1 MIYTIA
7 TQKGGTGKTTTAAAL
22 AQAAAYKGRRALA
35 IDLDPQGNLS
45 FSFAAD
51 ATAPGSYDLLHG
63 SPAADVI
70 QTTAQGVDIIA
81 ASPDLQTEKSALG
94 SARRL
99 QEALEPIRRKYS
111 IIVIDTPATAG
122 ELQYNALQA
131 ADRLIIPL
139 QADAYNAQ
147 SLYQISAAAE
157 QIKRSNPRLKIAGVI
172 LTQYDGRATISKQL
186 REILEATAGVL
197 HIPFLG
203 IVRKAVAVQEAAAL
217 QRSLYEYAPKSNP
230 AADYMQIYNRITK

>member
-22 AQAAAYKGRRALA
+22 AQAAAFKGKKALA

-45 FSFAAD
+45 FNFAAD
-51 ATAPGSYDLLHG
+51 ATAPGAYDLLHG
-63 SPAADVI
+63 APAADVI
-70 QTTAQGVDIIA
+70 QTTAQGVDVIA
-81 ASPDLQTEKSALG
+81 ASPNLQTEKTAAG

-99 QEALEPIRRKYS
+99 QEALAPIKKKYS

-131 ADRLIIPL
+131 ADRLLIPL

-147 SLYQISAAAE
+147 SLYQIAAAAE
-157 QIKRSNPRLKIAGVI
+157 QIKNSNPRLKIAGVL
-172 LTQYDGRATISKQL
+172 LTQFDGRATISRHL
-186 REILEATAGVL
+186 REVLEANAKVL
-197 HIPFLG
+197 KIPFLG
-203 IVRKAVAVQEAAAL
+203 TVRKAIAVQEAAAL
-217 QRSLYEYAPKSNP
+217 QRSLFEYAPKSKP
-230 AADYMQIYNRITK
+230 AADYMQIFETIAK